1 VWWDMKQVIYI
12 DILIAV
18 NLFINYFLLASTA
31 KFLCLKWKTRRLVL
45 GEILGAVYSLYIL
58 LPELNL
64 FFSIV
69 IKLFMSI
76 TIILAT
82 FGIKN
87 IKTFVKTLV
96 CFYSV
101 NFAFS
106 GIMFAAW
113 CVFHPNG
120 MAINNGVVYFN
131 ISPVM
136 LIFSTLVSYIIIE
149 FINRVIGKKTNQARW
164 CDVNIKLEGKST
176 VLKAKVDTGNS
187 LKEPFSDLPVIVA
200 RQSSV
205 AALLPNDM
213 LFSATDRSKANT
225 DVFQNLK
232 YKIRMVPFKTVSGDG
247 LFPAFKPSSISI
259 AGGPEKEAY
268 IAICPNK
275 TLPEETSALINPD
288 LID

>member
-1 VWWDMKQVIYI
+1 MKQVIYI

-18 NLFINYFLLASTA
+18 NLFINYFLLATTA
-31 KFLCLKWKTRRLVL
+31 KFLCLKWKTRRLIF
-45 GEILGAVYSLYIL
+45 GEILGTVYSLYIL

-64 FFSIV
+64 PLSII
-69 IKLFMSI
+69 IKFFMSF
-76 TIILAT
+76 TIIWAT

-87 IKTFVKTLV
+87 LKTFIKTLL

-113 CVFHPNG
+113 CIFRPNG

-136 LIFSTLVSYIIIE
+136 LIFSTLVSYVLIE
-149 FINRVIGKKTNQARW
+149 LINRVVGSKQTKSSW
-164 CDVNIKLEGKST
+164 CDVNIKFEGKSA
-176 VLKAKVDTGNS
+176 VLKAKIDTGNS

-205 AALLPNDM
+205 AGILPSNM
-213 LFSATDRSKANT
+213 LFSALSETSADA
-225 DVFQNLK
+225 FQNVK

-259 AGGPEKEAY
+259 AGGPEKQAY
-268 IAICPNK
+268 IAVCPNQ
-275 TLPEETSALINPD
+275 TLPEETSALISPD